1 MNLSCAD
8 EAYRLNSVLDNFVEL
23 YKHMKQRDAN
33 WYKAMGTTIGGS
45 EISSLLSISENEELR
60 KYKSPYSN
68 FIEIVNNKI
77 AILRGDRVWHEGGVA
92 CWWGTLFEEIIT
104 MIVEIELGNKIKGDS
119 ICIQLINGHRN
130 SPDGYI
136 VAHFCEDVD
145 AIGSGSSG
153 SSNAKTRYKLYTTDM
168 DPTLILFS
176 RIIMLEFKCPIS
188 RKPTMEIPKYYIP
201 QLWSGLSVSPIASMG
216 LFIDS
221 IFRKCS
227 LEMLGHNTDYD
238 TIYHN
243 KDQTIEIGNPIC
255 WGLIGMYSV
264 NNPPSF
270 IDMGN
275 ISYSNFNFI
284 MGNINN
290 HTIKT
295 INSVPWF
302 PDIHNSSNGSN
313 GSNGSNSSNGSNGS
327 NSSNGSNG
335 DNGSS
340 SNKKNTNMPQRGNTA
355 SIDVEIE
362 KLRLLTPK
370 NWHFLGVFPW
380 KLFHSSYL
388 PIQRRCGFLKEIIP
402 LIEIVHK
409 TVLESCI

>member
-145 AIGSGSSG
+145 VDVIGSGSSG
-153 SSNAKTRYKLYTTDM
+153 SGSYSGSSNAKIRYKLYTTDM

-227 LEMLGHNTDYD
+227 LEMLGYNTDYD

-302 PDIHNSSNGSN
+302 PDIHNGSN
-313 GSNGSNSSNGSNGS
+313 GSNAQ
-327 NSSNGSNG
+327 
-335 DNGSS
+335 
-340 SNKKNTNMPQRGNTA
+340 KKTNIPQRGNLV

-402 LIEIVHK
+402 LIDIVHK
-409 TVLESCI
+409 TVLESCN

>member
-1 MNLSCAD
+1 M
-8 EAYRLNSVLDNFVEL
+8 R
-23 YKHMKQRDAN
+23 
-33 WYKAMGTTIGGS
+33 
-45 EISSLLSISENEELR
+45 
-60 KYKSPYSN
+60 
-68 FIEIVNNKI
+68 
-77 AILRGDRVWHEGGVA
+77 RG
-92 CWWGTLFEEIIT
+92 
-104 MIVEIELGNKIKGDS
+104 K
-119 ICIQLINGHRN
+119 
-130 SPDGYI
+130 
-136 VAHFCEDVD
+136 
-145 AIGSGSSG
+145 
-153 SSNAKTRYKLYTTDM
+153 KTKYKLYTTDM
-168 DPTLILFS
+168 DPTLIRFS

-188 RKPTMEIPKYYIP
+188 RKPTIEIPKYYIP
-201 QLWSGLSVSPIASMG
+201 QLWSGLSVSSIASMG

-227 LEMLGHNTDYD
+227 LEMLGHNPEYD

-255 WGLIGMYSV
+255 WGIIGLYSI

-302 PDIHNSSNGSN
+302 PHSCNGENSGNNYDSNDNYDSYGNNSSNGN
-313 GSNGSNSSNGSNGS
+313 
-327 NSSNGSNG
+327 
-335 DNGSS
+335 
-340 SNKKNTNMPQRGNTA
+340 NKQKNMNMPQRGNKTP
-355 SIDVEIE
+355 IDVEIE

-388 PIQRRCGFLKEIIP
+388 PIQRRCGFLKEIMP

-409 TVLESCI
+409 TVFESV

>member
-8 EAYRLNSVLDNFVEL
+8 EAYRLNSILDNFVEL

-60 KYKSPYSN
+60 KYKSPYGN
-68 FIEIVNNKI
+68 FMEIVNNKI
-77 AILRGDRVWHEGGVA
+77 AILKGERVWHDGGVA

-136 VAHFCEDVD
+136 VAGFCEDENYVSK
-145 AIGSGSSG
+145 AGEREST
-153 SSNAKTRYKLYTTDM
+153 KYKLYTTDM
-168 DPTLILFS
+168 DPTLIKFS

-188 RKPTMEIPKYYIP
+188 RKPSIEIPKYYIP
-201 QLWSGLSVSPIASMG
+201 QLWSGLSVSSIASMG

-227 LEMLGHNTDYD
+227 LEMLGHNPNYD

-255 WGLIGMYSV
+255 WGLIGLYSI

-295 INSVPWF
+295 INSIPWF
-302 PDIHNSSNGSN
+302 PDSSTNSTTSSNN
-313 GSNGSNSSNGSNGS
+313 YT
-327 NSSNGSNG
+327 
-335 DNGSS
+335 
-340 SNKKNTNMPQRGNTA
+340 KKRGNTV

-388 PIQRRCGFLKEIIP
+388 PIQRRCGFLKEIMP

-409 TVLESCI
+409 TVLESVA

>member
-45 EISSLLSISENEELR
+45 EISSLLSISQNEELR
-60 KYKSPYSN
+60 KYKSPYGN
-68 FIEIVNNKI
+68 FMEIVNNKI
-77 AILRGDRVWHEGGVA
+77 AILKGERVWHEGGVA

-136 VAHFCEDVD
+136 VAHFCEDVE
-145 AIGSGSSG
+145 GSSG
-153 SSNAKTRYKLYTTDM
+153 SSENDKKTKYKIYTTDM
-168 DPTLILFS
+168 DPTLIKFS

-188 RKPTMEIPKYYIP
+188 RKPTIEIPKYYIP
-201 QLWSGLSVSPIASMG
+201 QLWSGLSVSSIASMG

-227 LEMLGHNTDYD
+227 LEMLGHNPEYD
-238 TIYHN
+238 TVYHN

-255 WGLIGMYSV
+255 WGIIGLYSI

-302 PDIHNSSNGSN
+302 PHSCDGEN
-313 GSNGSNSSNGSNGS
+313 SNSN
-327 NSSNGSNG
+327 
-335 DNGSS
+335 DN
-340 SNKKNTNMPQRGNTA
+340 NTKKNMNMPQRGNKV

-370 NWHFLGVFPW
+370 NWYFLGVFPW

-388 PIQRRCGFLKEIIP
+388 PIQRRCGFLKEIMP

-409 TVLESCI
+409 TVLESV